1 MATNAFYSGVVFSL
15 GDGGGPEVFTPLEEV
30 TEISGLGENTE
41 LIEVTHFGSG
51 GSKEYIA
58 GLADGKE
65 FTVSCNHII
74 DAAQQVFAKGNKG
87 NAGNVRVAYDDGSA
101 TETYDFEVVYMGW
114 ELAPSNSDKNAITLT
129 FKISGGIT
137 ES

>member
-1 MATNAFYSGVVFSL
+1 MATDAFFSGMTFSL
-15 GDGGGPEVFTPLEEV
+15 GDGGGPEVFTGLEEV
-30 TEISGLGENTE
+30 ADFSGFGELLE

-58 GLADGKE
+58 GNADGKE
-65 FTVSCNHII
+65 FTVVCNYVL
-74 DAAQQVFAKGNKG
+74 DAPQQDFAKSNKG
-87 NAGNVRVAYDDGSA
+87 NVGNARLHFTDGTN
-101 TETYDFEVVYMGW
+101 TETFDFSVVYMGW
-114 ELAPSNSDKNAITLT
+114 ELGPSNSDKNTISFT